1 MDRFVHLV
9 SEQSHVGAIH
19 LNNKEKRALVE
30 VEVEASH
37 VDGI

>member
-19 LNNKEKRALVE
+19 LNKGEARSSRKVE
-30 VEVEASH
+30 VEEASH
-37 VDGI
+37 VCM